1 MVNTFKTIITVFAF
15 FLVGAIPITL
25 SEFSGLGKTG
35 GAIGILS
42 IPLLVMLWYHFAIK
56 FLGPEGFFGSKQ
68 LASLF
73 GYGEEEPPQEPTQIR
88 LDKDLKEKV
97 NIIIPP
103 ELDGKNIVITSNDD
117 ITNQTIQT
125 NNFQTQIQHKS
136 AIILPDGFEYEK
148 PQTNTNQTKDTED
161 NQIEPQ
167 QKGFDLTEKYLI
179 GIALFITFILIVSIT

>member
-117 ITNQTIQT
+117 ITNQ
-125 NNFQTQIQHKS
+125 NH
-136 AIILPDGFEYEK
+136 A
-148 PQTNTNQTKDTED
+148 NQTVQTKEVDINQ
-161 NQIEPQ
+161 NQIEYHNQNNDYKYDNLKLVLLMSIIP
-167 QKGFDLTEKYLI
+167 LVLLAIYIWTEV
-179 GIALFITFILIVSIT
+179 FTNFFP